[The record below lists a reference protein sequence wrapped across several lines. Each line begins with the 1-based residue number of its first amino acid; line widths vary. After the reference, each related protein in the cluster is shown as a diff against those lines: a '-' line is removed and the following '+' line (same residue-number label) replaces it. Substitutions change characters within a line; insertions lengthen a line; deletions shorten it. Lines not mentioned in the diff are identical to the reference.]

1 MESIKDILDSFD
13 NANMEVP
20 TGDLEESNSS
30 KRGKKEKSPK
40 GKKKNNDKV
49 KDPVITAMKTI
60 GALILLVGIG
70 LLVYRGMAIVQ
81 DEKVK
86 DKTRDIVK
94 MHEKEKDPE
103 DPKGPSLVERL
114 QEEFGN
120 KGIVGYI
127 SFPDAGIDYPVLHAE
142 NNEHYLNHDPYNN
155 YSMNGSIYLDCD
167 NKDDFTDFSNVIY
180 GHHMNNGSM
189 FGSLIKLTQGNIE
202 GKSFT
207 LHSIDKKYT
216 YNVISYEAI
225 DPNDRE
231 FYLGRWTDTKKEY
244 IQGLQDRASQYIG
257 TGKEKKYVTLVTCHY
272 TNLGTIRYGI
282 TGGLVKV
289 EESD

>member
-1 MESIKDILDSFD
+1 MESIKEILDSIED
-13 NANMEVP
+13 SELP
-20 TGDLEESNSS
+20 TGDLEEEPSKSS
-30 KRGKKEKSPK
+30 KTPRKKKKGKGKEKT
-40 GKKKNNDKV
+40 
-49 KDPVITAMKTI
+49 KDPVLLALKLA
-60 GALILLVGIG
+60 GVLILLIGVG
-70 LLVYRGMAIVQ
+70 LLVYRGCAVLQ
-81 DEKVK
+81 DEKIK
-86 DKTRDIVK
+86 DVTRDVVK
-94 MHEKEKDPE
+94 FHKKKK

-127 SFPDAGIDYPVLHAE
+127 SFPEAGIDYPVAHAE
-142 NNEHYLNHDPYNN
+142 NNEHYLNHDPYNG

-207 LHSIDKKYT
+207 LYSIDKKYT

-225 DPNDRE
+225 EPNDRE
-231 FYLGRWTDTKKEY
+231 FYLGRWTDTRKEF

-257 TGKEKKYVTLVTCHY
+257 SGKEKKYVTLVTCHY

-282 TGGLVKV
+282 TGGLSKV